1 MVDPANEAAAAAR
14 EAERRNAEIPN
25 AVMAGQPI
33 GECPGCG
40 ERFDYGAHTGA
51 DVSNMDL
58 SSYEL
63 QLLKR
68 VRQLDQISLGLTVS
82 GPAYQDNPILYANQT
97 FRRFTGYELATL
109 VGENPRLLQGPD
121 SESDAVG
128 TLREGIEIW
137 EARTVELW
145 NYRRDGSRFRNRV
158 SVVPLTDESGMI
170 TNWLGVQR
178 PVDT

>member
-1 MVDPANEAAAAAR
+1 MSLRDEIIRCLQRDSEAYQTHLSAIVTEYDLAEVDTDT
-14 EAERRNAEIPN
+14 
-25 AVMAGQPI
+25 AV
-33 GECPGCG
+33 
-40 ERFDYGAHTGA
+40 ERFGLPP
-51 DVSNMDL
+51 DVSDMDL

-170 TNWLGVQR
+170 TNWLGIQR